1 MFPASF
7 NPAQP
12 EITDLIVRHDPATLE
27 RLVVDKDQVLDTFL
41 SFRNR
46 QAMAAVR
53 AIPAR
58 DGFLDTQ
65 AVDRLMLAVHWEM
78 QRLAEEFF
86 HGRRV
91 YELLKVVLAA
101 IEAGGIVGPLR
112 VVDVGCGIGYVIR
125 WLAARTPLA
134 AEGIELVGVD
144 LNATLIRGAARLAAA
159 ERLPCRFVHG
169 DAFSARHAGHVYLS
183 TGFVHHFRA
192 SREDGTSG
200 GDALYRLFCRHDLPD
215 TAAFL
220 HYDFRPWALAPLGSW
235 FFHVLRMR
243 TAIARHDGVLST
255 ARAYSGEVLTAASRS
270 ALPLFSSG
278 IYGANIWGTPL
289 PRVFHTLVG
298 MRRNLVP
305 ALREGLGVRAMRL
318 GEMV

>member
-1 MFPASF
+1 MFPPSF
-7 NPAQP
+7 NAAQP
-12 EITDLIVRHDPATLE
+12 EITDLIVEHDPATLE
-27 RLVVDKDQVLDTFL
+27 RLAVDKKRVLDTFL
-41 SFRNR
+41 AFRNR
-46 QAMAAVR
+46 EAMAAVR
-53 AIPAR
+53 AIPDR
-58 DGFLDTQ
+58 GGFLDAR
-65 AVDRLMLAVHWEM
+65 AVDRVMLAVHWEM

-86 HGRRV
+86 HGQRV

-101 IEAGGIVGPLR
+101 IAAMGIKHPLR
-112 VVDVGCGIGYVIR
+112 VVDVGCGIGYAIR

-134 AEGIELVGVD
+134 SEGIELVGVD
-144 LNATLIRGAARLAAA
+144 LNDTLIREAARLAAA
-159 ERLPCRFVHG
+159 ENLPCRFVHG

-192 SREDGTSG
+192 SNEAGRSDSE
-200 GDALYRLFCRHDLPD
+200 ALYRLFSRHDLPD

-235 FFHVLRMR
+235 FFHILRMR

-255 ARAYSGEVLTAASRS
+255 ARAYSGAALTAASRS

-298 MRRNLVP
+298 MRRNILP
-305 ALREGLGVRAMRL
+305 AFRAGLGVRAIRL